1 MTESRPDSSPL
12 RDEPVA
18 LEVRSSKR
26 LYDGRVWDVFQDEVT
41 YGKGTITRDYVRHT
55 GAVAVLVMDENE
67 RVLIIKQ
74 YRHPVRLREWEI
86 PAGLLDIAGEDPLI
100 CAQRELAEEV
110 DLVADS
116 WNVLADYA
124 TSPGGSDELIRVYLA
139 RGLHATE
146 VPHLREAE
154 ESDMELRWV
163 SLDEALEAVTSGAVG
178 NSIFT
183 IAMLS
188 ADFARNRNWSTLRPA
203 DSPWPQRRWRDER

>member
-1 MTESRPDSSPL
+1 MTEPRPDSSPL

-18 LEVRSSKR
+18 LEVISSTR
-26 LYDGRVWDVFQDEVT
+26 RYDGRVWDVFQDEVA
-41 YGKGTITRDYVRHT
+41 YGQGTITRDYVRHT
-55 GAVAVLVMDENE
+55 GAVAVLVMDEHE
-67 RVLIIKQ
+67 RVLVIKQ

-86 PAGLLDIAGEDPLI
+86 PAGLLDIAGEDPLL

-110 DLVADS
+110 DLRADE
-116 WNVLADYA
+116 WHVLADYA

-139 RGLHATE
+139 RSLHPTDA
-146 VPHLREAE
+146 PHPREAE

-163 SLDEALEAVTSGAVG
+163 TLDEALTAVTSGAVG

-188 ADFARNRNWSTLRPA
+188 AEFARSRNWATVRPPDA
-203 DSPWPQRRWRDER
+203 PWPQLQWRDDR

>member
-26 LYDGRVWDVFQDEVT
+26 VYDGRVWNVFQDEVT
-41 YGKGTITRDYVRHT
+41 YGEGAITRDYVRHT
-55 GAVAVLVMDENE
+55 GAVAVLVMDANE
-67 RVLIIKQ
+67 RVLVIKQ

-86 PAGLLDIAGEDPLI
+86 PAGLLDIAGEDPLL

-139 RGLHATE
+139 RGLRPTE
-146 VPHLREAE
+146 VPHPREAE

-163 SLDEALEAVTSGAVG
+163 SLDEALEAVTTGAVG

-188 ADFARNRNWSTLRPA
+188 ADFARNRNWSTLRAA